1 MIPKLVT
8 KKINIMKSIY
18 KFATII
24 LISVNCKAQQP
35 IIPLYHGI
43 DYMHT
48 DNAYYKDID
57 GDLTKLVG
65 SWSYTNGNEMIKVV
79 LKKKSFH
86 FVNFPVS
93 NVSVYKDI
101 LYGEYQYID
110 ENGQQ
115 LVNTLSDIDSF
126 TDFSQH
132 LIYGSRIKGKYD
144 FPLCQ
149 DCSEDERRVKVFIED
164 PMRPYYDYDM
174 EIRYI
179 PNELIGAPDQIKI
192 RIKRTDMANVPQGQ
206 PEDDRILIDELVLT
220 KQL

>member
-1 MIPKLVT
+1 
-8 KKINIMKSIY
+8 MKSIY

-24 LISVNCKAQQP
+24 LISVSCKAQSP
-35 IIPLYHGI
+35 IIPLYNET
-43 DYMHT
+43 DYLET
-48 DNAYYKDID
+48 PNAYYKDTD

-65 SWSYTNGNEMIKVV
+65 TWVYNNGNEMFKVI
-79 LKKKSFH
+79 LKKKSSYL
-86 FVNFPVS
+86 VNYPVTNIS
-93 NVSVYKDI
+93 IYEDV
-101 LYGEYQYID
+101 LYGEYQYIN

-115 LVNTLSDIDSF
+115 LVNTLNDINSF

-132 LIYGSRIKGKYD
+132 LVYGNYIKGKYD

-149 DCSEDERRVKVFIED
+149 DCSEDERRVNVYIED
-164 PMRPYYDYDM
+164 PMRPYFDYDM

-206 PEDDRILIDELVLT
+206 PEDDRILFDEIVLT
-220 KQL
+220 EEL